1 MKKHE
6 SDGFEEIDLEEYDGE
21 PEEGLQP
28 EGEPADSDEQDSDEE
43 QPEKAGSFMKEA
55 VSFLIWAACVLLIS
69 FLLVH
74 FVIQRCDVGGSSM
87 VPTLTDGDQLLMD
100 KISYRFRDPERFD
113 IIVFPYEYSD
123 NTYFIKRVI
132 GLPGETVQIDT
143 AGTIYINEE
152 PLEEH
157 YGAEVMLYPG
167 LAEEEIHLDDD
178 EYFVLGDNRNVSE
191 DSRYPDVGN
200 IKRERI
206 MGRPFLR
213 IFPFSS
219 FGLISSK

>member
-143 AGTIYINEE
+143 AGTSYINGE

-157 YGAEVMLYPG
+157 YGAEVILYPG

>member
-143 AGTIYINEE
+143 AGTIYINGE

-157 YGAEVMLYPG
+157 YGAEVILYPG

>member
-100 KISYRFRDPERFD
+100 KISYRFKDPERFD
-113 IIVFPYEYSD
+113 IIVFGKVAWPPAP
-123 NTYFIKRVI
+123 
-132 GLPGETVQIDT
+132 LVQ
-143 AGTIYINEE
+143 G
-152 PLEEH
+152 PVVFFWVGR
-157 YGAEVMLYPG
+157 GAEGPLSTPITTFSFSP
-167 LAEEEIHLDDD
+167 LTRR
-178 EYFVLGDNRNVSE
+178 LGN
-191 DSRYPDVGN
+191 
-200 IKRERI
+200 
-206 MGRPFLR
+206 LT
-213 IFPFSS
+213 SS
-219 FGLISSK
+219 PP